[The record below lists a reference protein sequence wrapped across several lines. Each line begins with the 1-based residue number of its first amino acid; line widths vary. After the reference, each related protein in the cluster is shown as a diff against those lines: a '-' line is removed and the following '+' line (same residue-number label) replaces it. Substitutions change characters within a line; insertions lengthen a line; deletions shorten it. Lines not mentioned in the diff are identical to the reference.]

1 MGDHA
6 GRPGAALFVPFEKQ
20 RKREDA
26 IKETD
31 ESWRT
36 PLTKAGQ
43 KALQKEN
50 YESKAVQRDNGKVTS
65 RQKKPIPKGDDDGHD
80 GHEEVRRHVG
90 RLWASGRK
98 QRGRTNRKLPG
109 ERGGGV
115 LDR

>member
-80 GHEEVRRHVG
+80 GHDEHE
-90 RLWASGRK
+90 K
-98 QRGRTNRKLPG
+98 G
-109 ERGGGV
+109 EKGEHDDG
-115 LDR
+115 